1 MLMKNSYQR
10 KQMTP
15 FDFLKKVHDKR
26 LKWEDLT
33 EDQQKVYN
41 TFIINKALSFN
52 SNYLDIVNRI
62 QHYTPASKESFK
74 YFQSMTGNNFRYN
87 KWIKGSKTVKFNPT
101 LVETISAYLECSS
114 KQAEEYLGILEKK
127 EIKTMLKHMGIQD
140 SEIKKLMKK

>member
-1 MLMKNSYQR
+1 
-10 KQMTP
+10 MTP
-15 FDFLKKVHDKR
+15 FDFLKKVHDKK

-62 QHYTPASKESFK
+62 QHYTPTSKESFK

-87 KWIKGSKTVKFNPT
+87 KWIKGQKTKTYNPQ
-101 LVETISAYLECSS
+101 LIAIVSAHLECSS
-114 KQAEEYLGILEKK
+114 KQAEDYLNILEKK
-127 EIKTMLKHMGIQD
+127 EVKLMLKQIGLQED
-140 SEIKKLMKK
+140 DVKKLMKK